1 MGGRTAVD
9 HCERR
14 LDIEL
19 SPGHTLPVQE
29 DTRSGLRATAL
40 LQSRMLEKLSD
51 VQRGAVLAAGAART
65 LARRE
70 VLEHQ
75 GDPARTFY
83 LVEAGYLKL
92 TQLTAAGDE
101 VVVRFVGPG
110 EPYGGVVVLEH
121 DTYPVAA
128 QAVEHATVM
137 GWSRDILRRLTDD
150 VPQLRMNV
158 VTEIAQHMRDALTRV
173 QQLQT
178 TRVGQR
184 LAATLLHLARP
195 HEGTMQI
202 AHPITRQ
209 ELAEMTGATLFTVS
223 RTLSDWEARGW
234 IATVQTHIRLL
245 KPAHIERL
253 VDE

>member
-1 MGGRTAVD
+1 
-9 HCERR
+9 
-14 LDIEL
+14 
-19 SPGHTLPVQE
+19 
-29 DTRSGLRATAL
+29 
-40 LQSRMLEKLSD
+40 MLEKLSD
-51 VQRGAVLAAGAART
+51 GQRRSILAAGLPRT

-83 LVEAGYLKL
+83 LVASGYLKL
-92 TQLTAAGDE
+92 TQLTAGGDE

-110 EPYGGVVVLEH
+110 EPYGGVVVLEQ
-121 DTYPVAA
+121 DTYPVSAL
-128 QAVEHATVM
+128 AVEQVSVV
-137 GWSRDILRRLTDD
+137 GWPRDVLRRLTDD
-150 VPQLRMNV
+150 IPQLRMNI

-195 HEGTMQI
+195 FEGTLQI

-223 RTLSDWEARGW
+223 RTLSEWEARGL
-234 IATVQTHIRLL
+234 IATAQAHIRLL
-245 KPAHIERL
+245 EPAHIERL